1 MFNSRS
7 KQPVLAPET
16 QPLQASGS
24 CLFRAASFFLAFCIL
39 AIVIIQLP
47 LSDASKLFLYVALL
61 CAGLIAIWLTTP
73 KHPVAHTGTDMSA
86 AEAVDKQAT
95 DQDHTSPDNLPVT
108 EIPLDYFEQLVQEA
122 LISIPDDF
130 KPYMNNLAII
140 VENEPDADTL
150 LSAGVSNGRLLLG
163 LYHGTPLTSI
173 GYHYSTMPERITIY
187 QRAIEYYCHGDP
199 DRIRQQVRAT
209 VLHEVAHHF
218 GIDHHEMPGWLK

>member
-1 MFNSRS
+1 MRNSRP
-7 KQPVLAPET
+7 KQPVQVQET
-16 QPLQASGS
+16 KPIRTSGS
-24 CLFRAASFFLAFCIL
+24 CLFRVASFFLAFCIF

-47 LSDASKLFLYVALL
+47 LSDAGKLFLYAALL
-61 CAGLIAIWLTTP
+61 VAGISAIWLTTP
-73 KHPVAHTGTDMSA
+73 KHAGSDANSDPSLEGTSREQDTTPAS
-86 AEAVDKQAT
+86 DD
-95 DQDHTSPDNLPVT
+95 DQPEEV

-140 VENEPDADTL
+140 VENEPDAETL
-150 LSAGVSNGRLLLG
+150 LSAGVPDGRLLLG
-163 LYHGTPLTSI
+163 LYHGTPLTNI
-173 GYHYSTMPERITIY
+173 GYRYSTMPERITIY
-187 QRAIEYYCHGDP
+187 QKAIEHYCHGDP